1 MNEKVAVQGLGFVGA
16 VMSLVIAESDND
28 YEVYGIDLPSKQ
40 DIIEKLNRGIFPITS
55 SDEKVIEYYKK
66 VRQKGNFKATSNPK
80 ISERSVTS

>member
-55 SDEKVIEYYKK
+55 SL
-66 VRQKGNFKATSNPK
+66 
-80 ISERSVTS
+80 